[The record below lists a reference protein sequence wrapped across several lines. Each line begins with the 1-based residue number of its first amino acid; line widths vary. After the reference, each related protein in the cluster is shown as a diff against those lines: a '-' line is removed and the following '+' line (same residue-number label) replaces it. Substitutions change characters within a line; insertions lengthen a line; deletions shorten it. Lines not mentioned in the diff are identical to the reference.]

1 MAISVQMRH
10 SFNGIYKNGYIG
22 FSWTYLFFGFFVP
35 LIRGHYKLALYH
47 FLIWFFSVASMLI
60 WIVQPLMAFYFNKFY
75 TRTLIEEGYVFD
87 DSPELVARAKTVI
100 NVK

>member
-1 MAISVQMRH
+1 MAIAVQMRH

-35 LIRGHYKLALYH
+35 LIRGHYPLALWH
-47 FLIWFFSVASMLI
+47 FAFFIVFSPVLIIF
-60 WIVQPLMAFYFNKFY
+60 QPVMAFLFNRFY
-75 TRTLIEEGYVFD
+75 TRRLIEEGYVFD